1 MFRLCQ
7 MIQKKR
13 IYMTDLDFLLC
24 SLYLQIQFTGL
35 SGTVRFDVTGQRKVE
50 AFDVLNLNNDSF
62 VKVNYI

>member
-1 MFRLCQ
+1 MFFIIADTVYR
-7 MIQKKR
+7 
-13 IYMTDLDFLLC
+13 
-24 SLYLQIQFTGL
+24 L